1 MPTNSIEDFENLS
14 SQKYAAAILPVI
26 TTAMTYMCGK
36 DPEFYLPYHA
46 EQMVHF
52 LVAHRELEK
61 ERLGTAIQEARRSLA
76 TASEV
81 HTCIVTIS
89 LNQKSDK
96 RETVKKIKEII
107 DFISTLSLEEP
118 LISCEFFSAEGWNPH
133 LHIFMYNSKRS
144 RPGAIAQRLR
154 RLLVPKY
161 PLVYRVHCK
170 QGKASSQS
178 NYLISLKKESKR
190 EHQVKDEEFRK
201 ENGLEDY
208 YLL

>member
-1 MPTNSIEDFENLS
+1 MPINSIEDFDNMS
-14 SQKYAAAILPVI
+14 SIKWMSAIRPVLQECKNI
-26 TTAMTYMCGK
+26 E
-36 DPEFYLPYHA
+36 DLE
-46 EQMVHF
+46 EMV
-52 LVAHRELEK
+52 LLLAAHRELVK
-61 ERLGTAIQEARRSLA
+61 DRTATALRDARKKLA

-118 LISCEFFSAEGWNPH
+118 LISCEFFSSEGWNPH
-133 LHIFMYNSKRS
+133 LHIFMYNSKRA
-144 RPGAIAQRLR
+144 RPGALAQRLR
-154 RLLVPKY
+154 RIIEPKY
-161 PLVYRVHCK
+161 PIVYRVHCK
-170 QGKASSQS
+170 PGKASSQA
-178 NYLISLKKESKR
+178 NYLCSLKKVSKR